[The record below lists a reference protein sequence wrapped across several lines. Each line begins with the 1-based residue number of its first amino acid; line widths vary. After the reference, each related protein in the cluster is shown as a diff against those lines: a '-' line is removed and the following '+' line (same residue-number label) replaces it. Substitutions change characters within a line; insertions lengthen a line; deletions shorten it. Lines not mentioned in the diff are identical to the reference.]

1 MTKTIERRVAF
12 ADFQLRDAP
21 DGAVGLRGYAAV
33 FDYVAHGEVV
43 KRSAFNRTLN
53 QRDKVK
59 LLVNHDGVPIAS
71 TDGGTMSL
79 SVDERGLLVDVSS
92 LDLSNP
98 TVQELVSAMRRG
110 DITEMSFAFEA
121 KDAPLVDG
129 VRELREVKLYDVSVV
144 TYAWYDATEVQLNS
158 FDNARLA
165 FRSLSPEQQRELICI
180 EVNIDGSTISDSSV
194 DNSTEAP
201 EPCPNCGMSLDGSAP
216 AADPAAGMADA
227 PMRAKKIATA
237 RALLELANA

>member
-1 MTKTIERRVAF
+1 MTKTIERRMAF
-12 ADFQLRDAP
+12 ADFELRDAP

-43 KRSAFNRTLN
+43 KRSAFNRTLT

-79 SVDERGLLVDVSS
+79 SVDERGLMVDVGS
-92 LDLSNP
+92 LDMANP

-110 DITEMSFAFEA
+110 DITEMSFSFEA

-144 TYAWYDATEVQLNS
+144 TYAWYDSTSVELNS

-165 FRSLSPEQQRELICI
+165 FRSLSPGEQRELISI
-180 EVNIDGSTISDSSV
+180 EINVGD
-194 DNSTEAP
+194 A
-201 EPCPNCGMSLDGSAP
+201 A
-216 AADPAAGMADA
+216 AADEVAQEIEGVCPTCGADTSPAPDAGLMAEDVG
-227 PMRAKKIATA
+227 MRSVATA
-237 RALLELANA
+237 RALLELAMA